1 MEDEL
6 IPSYQL
12 REAKEEVEA
21 LKKMLEAGGGRQED
35 LLKYRKLKDAVEYS
49 EWYYEEERKKKIEEP
64 VEEKKEETEEILIEK
79 EKKEE
84 EQKEDIIKLVEEP
97 VLYEQAEE
105 FVPVQEEIKAPD
117 EFVPILDPQE
127 EIKVPDEFLVKDPK
141 DDPIYGLP
149 EDLFDEKKEEKS
161 HSYEEVMAMPQ
172 RQLGLFY
179 DMDEEEKHTTAFY
192 GADIDENNMV
202 VVYVMDDGTTHTSV
216 IDFSEKLD
224 DQVDYLLENPEW
236 ILGDLKNNMSSMRS
250 FYERLLMSCKVY
262 MQYKEFVRFST
273 ISGDYTE
280 EEIKGF
286 KETLEQLEAV
296 VRKTLTISRDNIAPE
311 LWGDSEVYQDGN
323 PYNFYNRNYEYS
335 LDENQDHIKVSRDL
349 ILGLSKGITEPNYND
364 VFNSRYCTAS
374 RKEMQAALKEGREID
389 RSPKEDEEELGI
401 QR

>member
-21 LKKMLEAGGGRQED
+21 LKKMLEAGGGRPDD

-64 VEEKKEETEEILIEK
+64 IEEKKEETEEILIEE

-84 EQKEDIIKLVEEP
+84 EQKEE
-97 VLYEQAEE
+97 
-105 FVPVQEEIKAPD
+105 QEEIDSQQRMLFGPGESIYNPPYNPFEEPQSD
-117 EFVPILDPQE
+117 VEIPNEFKI
-127 EIKVPDEFLVKDPK
+127 KDPK

-149 EDLFDEKKEEKS
+149 EDLFDEKKEEVKEEKT

-179 DMDEEEKHTTAFY
+179 DMDEEAKHTTAFY

-296 VRKTLTISRDNIAPE
+296 VRKTLTISKDNIAPE

-364 VFNSRYCTAS
+364 VFDSRYCTAS
-374 RKEMQAALKEGREID
+374 RKEMKAALKEGREID